1 MTTKWHRIFYFNPTT
16 NESFWKIPPNIRDAV
31 AQMQLE
37 AARADLAEESESEE
51 SADEYPDEMDPAD
64 MPVEF
69 TEEDIAY
76 QLSLM
81 QADYGE
87 AEEMVV
93 EEEELDPTAK
103 RQIFISLLE
112 DKDINP
118 FNTWE
123 SEMPKMVQDPRYSMV
138 KNTKQRMEIFAE
150 WARARVALIKEEKA
164 QETKEDVN
172 SMAVSYANSKPKVG
186 YLRYLGEKADPKEY
200 WFEFRRKHR
209 KAPEYKHFG
218 TEKLKEDL
226 WRDWCARKK
235 TSREKREAEFLSWM
249 RGVKGTKD
257 ELRGD
262 VRYWVLGDEKDDIVR
277 DALRG
282 R

>member
-1 MTTKWHRIFYFNPTT
+1 VTTKWHRIFYFNPTT
-16 NESFWKIPPNIRDAV
+16 NESFWKIPANIRDAV
-31 AQMQLE
+31 AQMQME

-51 SADEYPDEMDPAD
+51 SEDEYPDEMDPAD

-76 QLSLM
+76 QLALM

-172 SMAVSYANSKPKVG
+172 PMA
-186 YLRYLGEKADPKEY
+186 
-200 WFEFRRKHR
+200 
-209 KAPEYKHFG
+209 
-218 TEKLKEDL
+218 
-226 WRDWCARKK
+226 
-235 TSREKREAEFLSWM
+235 
-249 RGVKGTKD
+249 
-257 ELRGD
+257 ELC
-262 VRYWVLGDEKDDIVR
+262 
-277 DALRG
+277 
-282 R
+282 